1 MPPHFV
7 PLHNP
12 ICPWDASTARQR
24 AFDPMSITVRS
35 NQAQLQKLGYASPRA
50 VEGAADTA
58 DAELSLSASVT
69 DGQLRFV
76 VRPTAEVDSG
86 GRPTALGLGTLR
98 SGLETPAYLYST
110 TRLPVAAAPA
120 QSAVAVALGA
130 GTPRATPYLTPAH
143 LLRNAQD
150 NVMHASKT
158 SLFSPRR
165 RGDPRVW
172 QTMAMEQSEQVYGA
186 RAHW

>member
-35 NQAQLQKLGYASPRA
+35 NQAQLQKLGYESPRA
-50 VEGAADTA
+50 IEAA

-69 DGQLRFV
+69 DSQLRFV
-76 VRPTAEVDSG
+76 VRPTTEVDSG
-86 GRPTALGLGTLR
+86 GRPTTRGLGTLR
-98 SGLETPAYLYST
+98 LGLETPAYLYST
-110 TRLPVAAAPA
+110 TRLPVAAPAP
-120 QSAVAVALGA
+120 SAVATALGA
-130 GTPRATPYLTPAH
+130 GSPRATPYLTPAH
-143 LLRNAQD
+143 LVRNAQD